1 MYSGCNGTEYPLIVK
16 ADTIEELAQLTE
28 MDVDVLKATIERYNA
43 SCNAGV
49 CALPQIIGSRY
60 FGCGSLIMICGGFG
74 RTAGPQAAPYVK

>member
-28 MDVDVLKATIERYNA
+28 MDVDVLKATNA

-60 FGCGSLIMICGGFG
+60 FGCGSLIMTCGVFG